1 MRDGYRSDCKLCNNT
16 AHADRYAKDPA
27 TAKARVKKWQ
37 QENSERLNAHRREY
51 RRRPD
56 RKRAD
61 RNGHLM
67 RKFGITV
74 EEYERMLEEQGGGCA
89 ICHAPPPDSGSLHV
103 DHDHKTG
110 QVRALL
116 CVKCNNAIGAFGE
129 KYELFQAAADYVDRD
144 DELIAQARERALLL
158 RA

>member
-1 MRDGYRSDCKLCNNT
+1 
-16 AHADRYAKDPA
+16 
-27 TAKARVKKWQ
+27 
-37 QENSERLNAHRREY
+37 
-51 RRRPD
+51 
-56 RKRAD
+56 
-61 RNGHLM
+61 
-67 RKFGITV
+67 
-74 EEYERMLEEQGGGCA
+74 MLEEQGGGCA
-89 ICHAPPPDSGSLHV
+89 ICHASPPESASLHV

-110 QVRALL
+110 KVRALL